1 MVKPKKKLFTE
12 ALESV
17 LLNIWGSNKD
27 CLDERLLENTRRALV
42 EIRGIY
48 RFRGDFPGKYPSAI
62 KFRLKENRAGYIAAF
77 GQRHAYSTY
86 AQLKMIEYI
95 NSNVIPRPE
104 DNKKE
109 LVVTTLGAGSAIEMY
124 GLCYF
129 YNEQTKLL
137 ERLRVNLIEKESAWE
152 SNRNTVFEKV
162 LKDIFPGL
170 EVFQVNINADLTT
183 DCVPK
188 FADEYDNLAK
198 TDILLIYNV
207 LNEIH
212 AKYAKSVWR
221 NIDFITRICERP
233 LLILLMEP
241 SVPKARARVD
251 WLRLILAQSSDIILD
266 KAEEEFFFNYDPI
279 RIDYEGT
286 GNGLN
291 DRLFGK
297 VKALDDRRPPHFEKS
312 LKRTH
317 LACVIRPRS
326 PIPME
331 QIWKQLTAIEYG
343 RGVTGRFIRQSRPQL
358 SFRDEF
364 PNWDRLR

>member
-1 MVKPKKKLFTE
+1 MVKPKKIPFTE

-17 LLNIWGSNKD
+17 LINIWGSNKD
-27 CLDERLLENTRRALV
+27 YLDERLLENTRRALV

-62 KFRLKENRAGYIAAF
+62 QFRFKENRAGYIAAF
-77 GQRHAYSTY
+77 GQRHAYLTY
-86 AQLKMIEYI
+86 AHLKMTERI
-95 NSNVIPRPE
+95 NPSVIPRPE
-104 DNKKE
+104 DKGGE

-129 YNEQTKLL
+129 YNEETRILQ
-137 ERLRVNLIEKESAWE
+137 RLRLNLIEKERAWE
-152 SNRNTVFEKV
+152 SNRNTVVEKI

-170 EVFQVNINADLTT
+170 EVFQTDIDVDLTA
-183 DCVPK
+183 DCVTK
-188 FADEYDNLAK
+188 FADEYDNIAK
-198 TDILLIYNV
+198 TDILLVYNV
-207 LNEIH
+207 LNEMH

-221 NIDFITRICERP
+221 NIDFIIRICERP

-251 WLRLILAQSSDIILD
+251 WLRLILAQSSDVILD

-291 DRLFGK
+291 DRLFGR
-297 VKALDDRRPPHFEKS
+297 VLDGSKPHFEKS

-317 LACVIRPRS
+317 IACVVRPRS
-326 PIPME
+326 PIPIE
-331 QIWKQLTAIEYG
+331 QIWKQLATIEYK
-343 RGVTGRFIRQSRPQL
+343 RGVTGRFVRQPRPQL
-358 SFRDEF
+358 SFRDKF
-364 PNWDRLR
+364 PNWDGLQ